1 MTDYFTLFGDPA
13 LYNNRRNL
21 CKFHDM
27 RPYLNLRL
35 SL

>member
-1 MTDYFTLFGDPA
+1 MTDYFTLFGDMT
-13 LYNNRRNL
+13 LYNRNRIPG
-21 CKFHDM
+21 KYHDA

>member
-1 MTDYFTLFGDPA
+1 MTDYFTLFGDMT
-13 LYNNRRNL
+13 LYNQNCNL
-21 CKFHDM
+21 CKHHDT